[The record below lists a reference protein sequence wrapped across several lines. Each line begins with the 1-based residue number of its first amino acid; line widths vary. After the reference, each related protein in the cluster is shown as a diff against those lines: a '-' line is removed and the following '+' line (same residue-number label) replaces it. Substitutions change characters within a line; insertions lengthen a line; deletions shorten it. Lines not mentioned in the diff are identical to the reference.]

1 LLTGLPFPDAT
12 FDVVFTH
19 QVLIHIS
26 DPVAAI
32 REMRRICKPGG
43 LLASRESD
51 GGTFTWYPDP
61 SGLLAMYNDAILT
74 VISRGGGSVRI
85 GVALYTRYREGG
97 LDPARMIKSTSPTCY
112 STPAERKWFGEQ
124 HKERIESSD
133 MRQKFLEVG
142 VTEQQLSAMGQALLD
157 WANDVDGVFAVL
169 QYEVVCST

>member
-1 LLTGLPFPDAT
+1 
-12 FDVVFTH
+12 
-19 QVLIHIS
+19 
-26 DPVAAI
+26 
-32 REMRRICKPGG
+32 
-43 LLASRESD
+43 
-51 GGTFTWYPDP
+51 
-61 SGLLAMYNDAILT
+61 
-74 VISRGGGSVRI
+74 
-85 GVALYTRYREGG
+85 
-97 LDPARMIKSTSPTCY
+97 MIKSTSPTCY